1 MGICFPVAR
10 LANGGLFMNRW
21 FVPLVLFVGPTLVTA
36 SGGPTNEGRQT
47 YEQYCAACHGWQG
60 EGAADWKKPDERGEM
75 PPPPHDETG
84 HTWRHGNTM
93 LFRMIGEGWRHPF
106 NKTDR
111 LTMPAFKDTLTDQE
125 IQSVIMYLKTLW
137 TEDQRRYQ
145 QSESQSTIQADSP
158 S

>member
-1 MGICFPVAR
+1 
-10 LANGGLFMNRW
+10 MNKW
-21 FVPLVLFVGPTLVTA
+21 SFPLVLLIAPALVMA
-36 SGGPTNEGRQT
+36 GGAPTNSGSVPAEVTEGRQI

-60 EGAADWKKPDERGEM
+60 EGAADWNKPDEKGEM

-84 HTWRHGNTM
+84 HTWRHSDSM
-93 LFRMIGEGWRHPF
+93 LVRMIAEGWRHPF

-111 LTMPAFKDTLTDQE
+111 LTMPAFKDILTDQE
-125 IQSVIMYLKTLW
+125 IRSVIEYLKTLR

-145 QSESQSTIQADSP
+145 QNESPDSNQAASP